1 MLFFS
6 AKNAVLNDVA
16 KILDNKIQ
24 FLLDSIGDGILLV
37 DAKGVIRIV
46 NTAASDL
53 LGIPNEKLIGEFCL
67 KPFGALN
74 DKGEVITKKNAALIE
89 AITDGKKT
97 VNAIRQFKK
106 QGGVL
111 FWSSITVTPIRDHH
125 KTKGAII
132 VFRDITEEKKEEEY
146 HADFA
151 RVASHQLRTPLGNVQ
166 WALEYV
172 LTEKEG
178 PLHKMQKE
186 YLQQAYKTLHE
197 MNTLI
202 NDLLNVSRLQNQH
215 IRKDVEL
222 TAIEEILSKVIADIQ
237 HFATANNL
245 RFDIDTGTS
254 GVHHVKMDKHHLR
267 TIIQN
272 LVENAIRYAYPH
284 SAIRL
289 GVKKQGQDLLFSCT
303 NEGIGIPKQ
312 SQQFIFAK
320 FFRAKNAIKKQG
332 DGTGLGLY
340 ITHELVQLYGG
351 KIWFESIPNKT
362 TTFSILFKA

>member
-1 MLFFS
+1 MIFFS

-24 FLLDSIGDGILLV
+24 FLLDSIGDGIFLV
-37 DAKGVIRIV
+37 DAKGTIRIV
-46 NTAASDL
+46 NSAATEL
-53 LGIPNEKLIGEFCL
+53 LGISAEKLIGEFCL

-74 DKGEVITKKNAALIE
+74 DKGVVITKKNAALME

-106 QGGVL
+106 HTGAL
-111 FWSSITVTPIRDHH
+111 FWSSITVTPIRDRN

-178 PLHKMQKE
+178 KLNKTHKE

-215 IRKDVEL
+215 IREDVEH
-222 TAIEEILSKVIADIQ
+222 TAVEEILDKVIADLQ
-237 HFATANNL
+237 HFATANNV
-245 RFDIDTGTS
+245 RFDIDLDTDKM
-254 GVHHVKMDKHHLR
+254 HDVKVDKHHLR
-267 TIIQN
+267 TIVQN
-272 LVENAIRYAYPH
+272 LIENAIRYANPH
-284 SAIRL
+284 TAIRL
-289 GVKKQGQDLLFSCT
+289 VIKRQGQDVLFSCA

-340 ITHELVQLYGG
+340 ITHELVRLYDG